1 MPVPLGLLRKTGF
14 RQGGEEAQG
23 VFVVEFFQ
31 HGVGEIEA
39 VEFPD
44 AVVFADGVEVFVVGF
59 QKAEVDVVF
68 GDVVGVFA
76 EEDAV
81 LVFR

>member
-1 MPVPLGLLRKTGF
+1 
-14 RQGGEEAQG
+14 
-23 VFVVEFFQ
+23 
-31 HGVGEIEA
+31 
-39 VEFPD
+39 
-44 AVVFADGVEVFVVGF
+44 VVFADGIKIFVVGF
-59 QKAEVDVVF
+59 EEAEVDVVF